1 MFSFFNE
8 VHKIPCVSF
17 VLLQLGIVPIQLSI
31 IYLLVAFADTKLSFL
46 QLLVSPFLTMMM
58 NLLSKIV
65 QNKLIYFIDSAVTLS
80 KAAILGITLGALVIL
95 LMVLL
100 AACRPH
106 SPPPFLVALH
116 MLYPHWNKHKIWKS
130 FSWLENIRNKFKENF
145 LSEITLTER
154 PVYWFQH

>member
-65 QNKLIYFIDSAVTLS
+65 LFLSRVT
-80 KAAILGITLGALVIL
+80 AYAMICILGGCIVDIFW
-95 LMVLL
+95 M
-100 AACRPH
+100 R
-106 SPPPFLVALH
+106 
-116 MLYPHWNKHKIWKS
+116 I
-130 FSWLENIRNKFKENF
+130 
-145 LSEITLTER
+145 
-154 PVYWFQH
+154 